1 MVLPIGFERRNE
13 KLYEEVN
20 IPVNDRPP
28 EDFHFMPVYINTL
41 DEVSSVCYLYSSSS
55 CWLIYWIFCQFQSY
69 ILVDTVAECRKLGM

>member
-55 CWLIYWIFCQFQSY
+55 C
-69 ILVDTVAECRKLGM
+69 